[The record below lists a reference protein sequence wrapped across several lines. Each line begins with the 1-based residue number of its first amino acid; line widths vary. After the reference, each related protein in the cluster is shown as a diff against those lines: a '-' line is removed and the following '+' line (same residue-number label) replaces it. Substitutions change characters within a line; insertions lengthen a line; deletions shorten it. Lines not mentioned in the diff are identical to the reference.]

1 MQLIQWIQSCDKRI
15 FEKKEI
21 DLKYQELV
29 GEERKSLSLKRIK
42 EIVEKFNLPAL
53 IVKTRNKE

>member
-1 MQLIQWIQSCDKRI
+1 M
-15 FEKKEI
+15 
-21 DLKYQELV
+21 KYQELV